1 MQLPAV
7 SIFTIVQI
15 KDYGYKSWN
24 EPRHKEQY
32 LFPQRKRDVDI
43 LIEYILFRLSVAN
56 ELIYF
61 LNRYL
66 AFVYLG
72 LNRQ

>member
-7 SIFTIVQI
+7 STFTIVQI
-15 KDYGYKSWN
+15 KGYAYKSWN
-24 EPRHKEQY
+24 EPRHKEQH

-43 LIEYILFRLSVAN
+43 LIEYILLRLSVTN
-56 ELIYF
+56 ELVYL